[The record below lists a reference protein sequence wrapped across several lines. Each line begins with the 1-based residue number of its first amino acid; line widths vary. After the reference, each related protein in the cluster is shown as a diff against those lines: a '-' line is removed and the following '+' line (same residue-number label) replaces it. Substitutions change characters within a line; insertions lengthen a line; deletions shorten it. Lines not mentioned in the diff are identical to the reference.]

1 LSTIVFCVTS
11 AVKLFGSLPV
21 DGKNNLLVDEPTTY
35 LRWSHHPVLSHPFF
49 GSQTCFDICSRV
61 QHSQKQSA
69 LLVANGP
76 TSQQKSWFGW
86 EVQKNIVPK
95 LTHNICL
102 LQSLLTSNCDFRAII
117 HEDKSNTTS
126 LLHALD
132 NNMLILDAN
141 QDLIIN
147 RLDTLAVQN
156 AAILC
161 IPPHPYHPSKITD
174 DITGITLPYYAF
186 SLFSLI

>member
-1 LSTIVFCVTS
+1 
-11 AVKLFGSLPV
+11 
-21 DGKNNLLVDEPTTY
+21 
-35 LRWSHHPVLSHPFF
+35 
-49 GSQTCFDICSRV
+49 
-61 QHSQKQSA
+61 
-69 LLVANGP
+69 VANDP
-76 TSQQKSWFGW
+76 TSQQKSWFGR
-86 EVQKNIVPK
+86 EGQKNIVPK

-102 LQSLLTSNCDFRAII
+102 LQSLLTSNREFRAII

-132 NNMLILDAN
+132 HNIHIHDAN

-156 AAILC
+156 AANMSHFSITTALC

-174 DITGITLPYYAF
+174 KVAGIPLPYYAS